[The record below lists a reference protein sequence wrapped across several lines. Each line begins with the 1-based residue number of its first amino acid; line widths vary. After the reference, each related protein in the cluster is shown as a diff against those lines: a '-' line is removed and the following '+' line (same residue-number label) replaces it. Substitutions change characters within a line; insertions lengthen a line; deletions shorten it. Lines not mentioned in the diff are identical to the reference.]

1 MARRLNM
8 LLRCFRHRLSRIQ
21 ATYYLLFVVA
31 FTVLSLQ
38 LLDLVPPVA
47 EDADMIDGSNKAT
60 IRMSTFRTQPM
71 IPRASFSGNST
82 GGNPSIQ
89 QHMPESNKLQNTRE
103 HGGTVSTADIIDGSS
118 SRGDGRYSQVRYTVP
133 TAYIFNCSN
142 IHKLVLTRKI
152 GQGRTKQVFVAKHA
166 RQKVA
171 VKMVTRDVLD
181 VTSCK
186 RNPFTEKEL
195 CGKFPSMKLMKE
207 ILILQQLSHPNL
219 LRMLGYCARSEETDS
234 IALKVHG
241 VVAVH
246 EYGLPFHLSTVHT
259 WPFHMRI
266 GTAHDLADLL
276 EYFETSPLGSL
287 RIPDLKDEHFLLCE
301 GRVKLID
308 VDDVTS
314 AEPNCLGKVRRK
326 CPYGVTCVDGT
337 CTGHNARF
345 NIDRMNRVMFKELLS
360 GETLNPTM
368 HGHIQHVRQQLD
380 NVAINAT
387 QLKAVLKS
395 LLK

>member
-1 MARRLNM
+1 M

-21 ATYYLLFVVA
+21 ARYYLLFVVA

-38 LLDLVPPVA
+38 LLELVYPVA
-47 EDADMIDGSNKAT
+47 EDAGTITGNNEDT
-60 IRMSTFRTQPM
+60 IRMITFRTQRT
-71 IPRASFSGNST
+71 ISKASVSDTST
-82 GGNPSIQ
+82 GRKYSMQ
-89 QHMPESNKLQNTRE
+89 QRMPELSELQNTRE
-103 HGGTVSTADIIDGSS
+103 HGGTASTADIIDGSS
-118 SRGDGRYSQVRYTVP
+118 TRGDGRYSRVRHTVP
-133 TAYIFNCSN
+133 TSYIFNCSN
-142 IHKLVLTRKI
+142 IHKLVLKRII
-152 GQGRTKQVFVAKHA
+152 GQGRTKQVFVAKHE

-186 RNPFTEKEL
+186 RNPFMEKEL
-195 CGKFPSMKLMKE
+195 CGKFPSLKLLKE

-219 LRMLGYCARSEETDS
+219 LRMLGYCVRSEETDS
-234 IALKVHG
+234 MALKVHG

-246 EYGLPFHLSTVHT
+246 EYGLPFHVSTVHT
-259 WPFHMRI
+259 WPLHMRI
-266 GTAHDLADLL
+266 NTAHDLADLL

-287 RIPDLKDEHFLLCE
+287 RIPDLKEDHFLLCE

-326 CPYGVTCVDGT
+326 CLYGVTCVDGI

-345 NIDRMNRVMFKELLS
+345 NIDRMNRVMFKELFPV
-360 GETLNPTM
+360 ETVNPTM
-368 HGHIQHVRQQLD
+368 NGHIQHVRQQLD

-387 QLKAVLKS
+387 QLKALLKS

>member
-1 MARRLNM
+1 M
-8 LLRCFRHRLSRIQ
+8 LLRCCRHRLSRIQ
-21 ATYYLLFVVA
+21 AKYYLLFVVA

-38 LLDLVPPVA
+38 LLELAPPVA
-47 EDADMIDGSNKAT
+47 EDVGTITGNNEDT
-60 IRMSTFRTQPM
+60 IRMSTFRTQRM
-71 IPRASFSGNST
+71 ISKASVSDTST
-82 GGNPSIQ
+82 RRKLYAQ
-89 QHMPESNKLQNTRE
+89 QRMTESKKLQNTRE
-103 HGGTVSTADIIDGSS
+103 HGGTVSTADIINESS
-118 SRGDGRYSQVRYTVP
+118 TGGDGRYDHARH
-133 TAYIFNCSN
+133 TAPKTYIFNCSN
-142 IHKLVLTRKI
+142 IHKLILKRKI
-152 GQGRTKQVFVAKHA
+152 GQGRTKQVFVAKNA

-219 LRMLGYCARSEETDS
+219 LRMLGYCVRGEETDS
-234 IALKVHG
+234 MALKVHG
-241 VVAVH
+241 VVAIH

-259 WPFHMRI
+259 WPLSMRI
-266 GTAHDLADLL
+266 STAYDLADLL
-276 EYFETSPLGSL
+276 EYFQKSPLGSL
-287 RIPDLKDEHFLLCE
+287 RIPDLKEDHFLLCE

-314 AEPNCLGKVRRK
+314 AEPNCLGKVRRN
-326 CPYGVTCVDGT
+326 CPYGVSCVDGT

-360 GETLNPTM
+360 VETRNPTM
-368 HGHIQHVRQQLD
+368 NGHIQHVRKLLD

-387 QLKAVLKS
+387 QLKAVLKY

>member
-1 MARRLNM
+1 MF
-8 LLRCFRHRLSRIQ
+8 LRCFRHRHSRIQ
-21 ATYYLLFVVA
+21 AKYYALFGVC

-38 LLDLVPPVA
+38 LLLELVPPVA
-47 EDADMIDGSNKAT
+47 EDAGTNIGSNEDR
-60 IRMSTFRTQPM
+60 IRISTFRTQPM
-71 IPRASFSGNST
+71 LSKATVSDISAGRK
-82 GGNPSIQ
+82 PSMQ
-89 QHMPESNKLQNTRE
+89 QRLTESNKLQNTRE
-103 HGGTVSTADIIDGSS
+103 HGGTVSTADIINESS
-118 SRGDGRYSQVRYTVP
+118 TGGDGRYDHARHTP
-133 TAYIFNCSN
+133 PKTYIFNCSN

-152 GQGRTKQVFVAKHA
+152 GQGRTKQVFIAKHE

-171 VKMVTRDVLD
+171 VKMVTRDVLH

-219 LRMLGYCARSEETDS
+219 LRMLGYCVRSEETDS
-234 IALKVHG
+234 MALKVHG
-241 VVAVH
+241 VVTIH

-266 GTAHDLADLL
+266 STAYDLADLL
-276 EYFETSPLGSL
+276 EYFQKSPLGSL

-301 GRVKLID
+301 GRIKLID

-314 AEPNCLGKVRRK
+314 ADPNCLGKVRRK
-326 CPYGVTCVDGT
+326 CPYGVSCVDGI
-337 CTGHNARF
+337 CTGHNAWF

-360 GETLNPTM
+360 AETVNPTM
-368 HGHIQHVRQQLD
+368 NGHIQHVRQMLD
-380 NVAINAT
+380 NVAIKAT
-387 QLKAVLKS
+387 QLKAVLKKY